1 MQTADSSTLITL
13 LHIRDIADK
22 LKQNLSLISE
32 MRDLRN
38 RNLAEISG
46 ADDYIVSDQILSLL
60 LTQISENKDLSALF
74 WDLFDPEGSEIY
86 LKPVQRYVSLDKP
99 VNFYTVVQSATEL
112 SEIAFG
118 YRIAGEKSNP
128 DKAYGIVVNPNK
140 SDKIKFSQNDK
151 IIVLAED

>member
-1 MQTADSSTLITL
+1 
-13 LHIRDIADK
+13 
-22 LKQNLSLISE
+22 

-74 WDLFDPEGSEIY
+74 WNLFDPEGSEIY
-86 LKPVQRYVSLDKP
+86 LKPVQRYIDLNQP
-99 VNFYTVVQSATEL
+99 VNFYTVLQSATEL
-112 SEIAFG
+112 NEIAFG
-118 YRIAGEKSNP
+118 YRIACEKSNS

-140 SDKIKFSQNDK
+140 SDMINFSEHDK